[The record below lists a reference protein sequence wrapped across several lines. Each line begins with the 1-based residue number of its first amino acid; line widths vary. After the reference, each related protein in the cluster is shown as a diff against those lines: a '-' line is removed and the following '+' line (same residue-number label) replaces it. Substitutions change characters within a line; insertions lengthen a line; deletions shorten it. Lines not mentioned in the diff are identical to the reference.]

1 MKVKVVYHSK
11 TGNTKKVAEAIAK
24 AVGTTA
30 VQITDKIN
38 FDSADL
44 LFIGDGVYG
53 AKPNKITVEFIK
65 TLSSDKVKNVA
76 VFGTYGGQKKAIIG
90 MKELLTNQGI
100 NVAEESFGC
109 KGKSWAILN
118 RKHPDVKDLEA
129 AQQFAK
135 RIAGRK

>member
-24 AVGTTA
+24 GVGTTA
-30 VQITDKIN
+30 VQITDKIK

-53 AKPNKITVEFIK
+53 MKPDKVTNEFIK
-65 TLSSDKVKNVA
+65 TLDPSKVKSVA
-76 VFGTYGGQKKAIIG
+76 VFGTYGGQKKAIVV
-90 MKELLTNQGI
+90 MKEMLRKQGI
-100 NVAEESFGC
+100 NVVEESFGC
-109 KGKSWAILN
+109 KGKSWFILN
-118 RKHPDVKDLEA
+118 RSHPDTNDLND

-135 RIAGRK
+135 KVAGRK

>member
-53 AKPNKITVEFIK
+53 AKPSKVTVEFIK
-65 TLSSDKVKNVA
+65 TLNADKVKNVA

-90 MKELLTNQGI
+90 MKELLKSQGV

-109 KGKSWAILN
+109 KGKSWGILN
-118 RKHPDVKDLEA
+118 RKHPDVNDLEA